1 MALLSLAVA
10 VAQGC
15 NTLAQAVRD
24 HGEGLA
30 GFWAMGN
37 KDPVLVELDEVLA
50 EYRMDHAGEGE
61 LVLESQLE
69 LDLS

>member
-1 MALLSLAVA
+1 MALLTLAVA
-10 VAQGC
+10 VARAGER
-15 NTLAQAVRD
+15 LAVAVEA

-37 KDPVLVELDEVLA
+37 KDPQIVELDEILA
-50 EYRMDHAGEGE
+50 EYHMEHANENQ

-69 LDLS
+69 LELS